1 MNMVKSIKLV
11 LQCLRDRCMLNPQ
24 ATFLYA
30 PHAEQGFF
38 CFTKKAID
46 KMGINVDTG
55 MYLEKQA
62 NYSRTQVLRK
72 ENPSTSIDS
81 MQARCC
87 CANNFHSADTADG
100 NLPNRIPTSTCTR
113 LDVLLVSTSAA
124 HAHAGHLTPVKSIQT
139 SRPLFLRHR
148 RTLNTESAN
157 V

>member
-46 KMGINVDTG
+46 KMGINMDTG

-87 CANNFHSADTADG
+87 CANNFHSADSADG

-113 LDVLLVSTSAA
+113 PDVHTFTPTVLLQLMHMRATSPQCKAY
-124 HAHAGHLTPVKSIQT
+124 
-139 SRPLFLRHR
+139 RHPGPCFCG
-148 RTLNTESAN
+148 TEEL
-157 V
+157 